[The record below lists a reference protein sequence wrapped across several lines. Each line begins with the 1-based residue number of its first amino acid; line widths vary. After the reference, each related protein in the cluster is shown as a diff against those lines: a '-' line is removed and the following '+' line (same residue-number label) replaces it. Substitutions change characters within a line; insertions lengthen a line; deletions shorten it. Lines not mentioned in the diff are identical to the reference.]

1 MKKGFTLV
9 ELLVTIAIIATLSA
23 ILLPNFMGARQKA
36 ADAKKI
42 QDMNMIKNA
51 LRTYYND
58 KQTYPAGSGI
68 TTIETTLAGLG
79 YMTATG
85 VGYTYYQTNTG
96 DGFEL
101 CAWLDSGQGDDDIN
115 SQYRCGGG
123 GAVCGSAYGTDK
135 LYVVCAK

>member
-1 MKKGFTLV
+1 MKRGFTLV

-36 ADAKKI
+36 MDSKKI
-42 QDMNMIKNA
+42 QDMNMIKTA

-58 KQTYPAGSGI
+58 NQTYPRVTNVTNIGA
-68 TTIETTLAGLG
+68 TLAS
-79 YMTATG
+79 YMQPLD
-85 VGYTYYQTNTG
+85 VGYTYFGTNSG

-101 CAWLDSGQGDDDIN
+101 CAWLDSGQGDDDLN
-115 SQYRCGGG
+115 SQIRCGIGTTR
-123 GAVCGSAYGTDK
+123 VCGVSSSTDK